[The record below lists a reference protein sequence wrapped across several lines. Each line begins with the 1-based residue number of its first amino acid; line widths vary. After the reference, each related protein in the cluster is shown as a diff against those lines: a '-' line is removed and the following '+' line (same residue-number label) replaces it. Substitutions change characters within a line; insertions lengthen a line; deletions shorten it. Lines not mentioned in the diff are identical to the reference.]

1 MASSDPTI
9 IGIII
14 VLAAY
19 ISVVRH
25 RVYDKIS
32 QIAEFG
38 DRQPLVLYARL
49 LILPDFT
56 LLSSGLMIFGY
67 IYGKIYANASWD
79 GLLSAGIG
87 LFIAALIILLLF
99 HVFEWRKAF
108 SNGRRNGSRNGITT
122 NRNTQDT
129 FGELEAARQKYIDAS
144 RLVAELHSS
153 LFQPGSGYGSPDE
166 FRNDEQRLVAA
177 RAEAVECFQDYQLLE
192 RRKIDLRI
200 LSLER
205 SQTLAAW
212 SSFSVAAVVGAAT
225 IVNIVLTLTK

>member
-1 MASSDPTI
+1 
-9 IGIII
+9 
-14 VLAAY
+14 
-19 ISVVRH
+19 
-25 RVYDKIS
+25 
-32 QIAEFG
+32 
-38 DRQPLVLYARL
+38 
-49 LILPDFT
+49 
-56 LLSSGLMIFGY
+56 
-67 IYGKIYANASWD
+67 
-79 GLLSAGIG
+79 
-87 LFIAALIILLLF
+87 
-99 HVFEWRKAF
+99 
-108 SNGRRNGSRNGITT
+108 
-122 NRNTQDT
+122 
-129 FGELEAARQKYIDAS
+129 
-144 RLVAELHSS
+144 VAELHSS